1 LRIAADAAYLVAVVL
16 LATAVA
22 GAQALSF
29 EVASVKPNAS
39 PGPASLVAD
48 PGGGLRATRTPLR
61 QLIRTAYGL
70 QNDQIVG
77 GPDWLD
83 QERFDI
89 IARARSGAALADLPQ
104 RLQSLLADRF
114 GLVAHREQ
122 RELSVYALVTTRHD
136 GRLGPALAPNGCTL
150 DLAAPPAPGQRRC
163 GEISEGFGRL
173 TVTAVP
179 IPVMAQYLSPRVN
192 RVVIDR
198 TGLSGTFDAELR
210 WTPENLPPRAA
221 GIPASQP
228 VLVNGEAIDPNG
240 PSIFTAIQEQ
250 LGLRLDATRAPVEV
264 LVIDRIQRPLPD

>member
-1 LRIAADAAYLVAVVL
+1 

-22 GAQALSF
+22 GAQAPSF

-39 PGPASLVAD
+39 PGRSSMVAD

-61 QLIRTAYGL
+61 QVIRTAYGV

-83 QERFDI
+83 RDRFDI
-89 IARARSGAALADLPQ
+89 IARAPSGATLADFPP
-104 RLQSLLADRF
+104 RMQSLLAERF
-114 GLVAHREQ
+114 GLVVHREQ
-122 RELSVYALVTTRHD
+122 RELSVYALVTARD
-136 GRLGPALAPNGCTL
+136 DNRLGPALVPNGCTL

-173 TVTAVP
+173 TATAVP
-179 IPVMAQYLSPRVN
+179 IPVLTQYLSPRLN

-198 TGLSGTFDAELR
+198 TGLSGHFDAELR

-240 PSIFTAIQEQ
+240 PSIFTAVQEQ
-250 LGLRLDATRAPVEV
+250 LGLRLEATRTPVEV
-264 LVIDRIQRPLPD
+264 LVIDRVERPVPD